1 MAKINIE
8 QIAQALESTLVSEQS
23 EKAKGFD
30 WRRESILTEFRT
42 IGFHLTRQT
51 GKTTWI
57 VDRVAKEPKTSL
69 VLLSNPALEYD
80 FKRKLE
86 VRHGEVPEGLRI
98 IAGKAYERGFQDWM
112 RVHPIDR
119 IYIDDSLFYFSQWRR
134 QKTMAALLAN
144 FTLSN
149 DMIIYQIN

>member
-86 VRHGEVPEGLRI
+86 VRHGGVPEDLRVI
-98 IAGKAYERGFQDWM
+98 NGKVYDRGYPDWM
-112 RVHPIDR
+112 RVNPVDR

-134 QKTMAALLAN
+134 QKTLAALLAN

-149 DMIIYQIN
+149 DLIIYQVN

>member
-8 QIAQALESTLVSEQS
+8 QIAQALESTLVSERSQ
-23 EKAKGFD
+23 KAKEFD

-57 VDRVAKEPKTSL
+57 IDRVVKEPKTSL
-69 VLLSNPALEYD
+69 VLLSSPVLEYD

-86 VRHGEVPEGLRI
+86 VRHGEVPEELRI
-98 IAGKAYERGFQDWM
+98 IAGKAYERGFKDWM
-112 RVHPIDR
+112 RVRPIDR
-119 IYIDDSLFYFSQWRR
+119 IYIDDSLFYFSKWRR
-134 QKTMAALLAN
+134 QKTIAALLAN
-144 FTLSN
+144 FMLSN
-149 DMIIYQIN
+149 DPIIYLVN